1 MNNASDSA
9 KRLRSVLRKVNVP
22 ADDDGS
28 PQPTDPLEQL
38 LFAFLLWET
47 TLRQADQAYNRL
59 KRRIV
64 DYNDLRVSDP
74 TEIAQAIG
82 ERYSRIDERALRL
95 RSVLRE
101 IYLREHGMSLESLK
115 EMSKRD
121 ARTYLDS
128 LTGMVPFVSASVV
141 LLSLGGH
148 AVPVDEQLV
157 NRLKRDKVIEA
168 DAEFDEVR
176 SFLEREIRSAE
187 ALDVAMQLRAYV
199 DSPPSSRSR
208 RTSKRTSKR
217 TTRSTSRST
226 KKTGKTTKKRSKNSS
241 RRST

>member
-1 MNNASDSA
+1 MTNASDSA
-9 KRLRSVLRKVNVP
+9 KRLRSLLRKVDRP
-22 ADDDGS
+22 ADHDG
-28 PQPTDPLEQL
+28 PTQPAEPLEQL

-121 ARTYLDS
+121 ARAYLDS

-141 LLSLGGH
+141 LFSLGGH

-157 NRLKRDKVIEA
+157 NRLKRDKVIQA

-187 ALDVAMQLRAYV
+187 AMDVAMQLRAYV
-199 DSPPSSRSR
+199 DSPPAGRARRSSR
-208 RTSKRTSKR
+208 RTSKRSSK
-217 TTRSTSRST
+217 STSRSSKKT
-226 KKTGKTTKKRSKNSS
+226 KKKTTKTSKKTT
-241 RRST
+241 RRSG